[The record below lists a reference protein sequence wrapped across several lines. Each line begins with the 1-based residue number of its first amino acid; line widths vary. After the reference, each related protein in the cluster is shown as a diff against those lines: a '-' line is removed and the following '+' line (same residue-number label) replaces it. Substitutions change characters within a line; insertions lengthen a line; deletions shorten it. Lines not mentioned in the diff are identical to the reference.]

1 MIVQNKK
8 TTFGVYIRNLRL
20 SREIGLRDLA
30 RQLGISA
37 PYLSDLEKDNRGAP
51 RTELVRAIAK
61 ILDADS
67 ETIYDLAGESRNT
80 IAYDIENLLIA
91 KPEIISLL
99 RSANFFSLSKKQ
111 ILGIKL
117 HLYLL

>member
-1 MIVQNKK
+1 MTQTTKVSAQNKK
-8 TTFGVYIRNLRL
+8 TTFGTYIRSLRL
-20 SREIGLRDLA
+20 HCGFGLRELA

-37 PYLSDLEKDNRGAP
+37 PYLSDLERDKRSAP
-51 RTELVRAIAK
+51 RGDLVRNIIK

-67 ETIYDLAGESRNT
+67 EIIYDLVGKSRNT
-80 IAYDIENLLIA
+80 IPSDIEDLLIA

-111 ILGIKL
+111 IL
-117 HLYLL
+117 

>member
-1 MIVQNKK
+1 MTVQNKK

-37 PYLSDLEKDNRGAP
+37 PYLSDLEKDKRGAP
-51 RTELVRAIAK
+51 RPELVRTIAK

-67 ETIYDLAGESRNT
+67 EIIYDRAET
-80 IAYDIENLLIA
+80 IMVTPDNIPIPIKSYGKA
-91 KPEIISLL
+91 II
-99 RSANFFSLSKKQ
+99 NVD
-111 ILGIKL
+111 
-117 HLYLL
+117 